1 MRCFGC
7 CDEDGVWQPRDPCNQ
22 FGDWKHAHRW
32 HCGSWAGTVGGRS
45 PRQRGQERLLWQGF
59 EVLTIETL
67 HAAWGLC
74 PGPAGCEYAFLLDTE
89 CHAVR
94 QKRHYRPNTLVRPHS
109 SAVTWGH
116 KRPGY
121 VIKLAAPLT
130 LFRVGG
136 FFLSG
141 SNNAAGK
148 KGWMAINA
156 PASP

>member
-1 MRCFGC
+1 MNGLATRSTPAGGTA
-7 CDEDGVWQPRDPCNQ
+7 GV
-22 FGDWKHAHRW
+22 GLK
-32 HCGSWAGTVGGRS
+32 TVGAEHRTT
-45 PRQRGQERLLWQGF
+45 RTRGLLWQGF

-67 HAAWGLC
+67 HAARGLC

-148 KGWMAINA
+148 KGGMAINA
-156 PASP
+156 TPSP